1 MYLLGFNH
9 KDPVTSAK
17 KYLEDDGN
25 PYDFVGV
32 DSDGLIALEFGV
44 FGLPETYLINED
56 GKIIYKFMGPITKDV
71 LKNEIEPLLRILRT
85 IILCFICFAFK
96 TYAVENIDE
105 RVKNLTLELRCM
117 TCQNQSIYDSDAEFS
132 NDIKKIVKQ
141 KLQEGE
147 SERDI
152 KKFLVER
159 YSEYILFRP
168 VVNYNNIFLWSFPF
182 ILLIIGLFFVLI
194 KSKRNKV

>member
-1 MYLLGFNH
+1 MKSSHF
-9 KDPVTSAK
+9 
-17 KYLEDDGN
+17 
-25 PYDFVGV
+25 F
-32 DSDGLIALEFGV
+32 
-44 FGLPETYLINED
+44 
-56 GKIIYKFMGPITKDV
+56 
-71 LKNEIEPLLRILRT
+71 RILNI
-85 IILCFICFAFK
+85 IILSFIFFTFK
-96 TYAVENIDE
+96 IYALENIDE

-159 YSEYILFRP
+159 YGEYILFRP
-168 VVNYNNIFLWSFPF
+168 LMNYNNIFLWSFPF
-182 ILLIIGLFFVLI
+182 ILLIIGVFFVLI
-194 KSKRNKV
+194 KTKTKKA

>member
-1 MYLLGFNH
+1 MKSNH
-9 KDPVTSAK
+9 FFKI
-17 KYLEDDGN
+17 LN
-25 PYDFVGV
+25 
-32 DSDGLIALEFGV
+32 IAILSFI
-44 FGLPETYLINED
+44 FFTF
-56 GKIIYKFMGPITKDV
+56 KI
-71 LKNEIEPLLRILRT
+71 
-85 IILCFICFAFK
+85 
-96 TYAVENIDE
+96 YAIENIDE

-159 YSEYILFRP
+159 YGEYILFRP
-168 VVNYNNIFLWSFPF
+168 LMNNYNIFLWSFPF
-182 ILLIIGLFFVLI
+182 ILLIFGVFFVLI
-194 KSKRNKV
+194 KIKRKKV

>member
-1 MYLLGFNH
+1 MKSSHFFKILN
-9 KDPVTSAK
+9 
-17 KYLEDDGN
+17 
-25 PYDFVGV
+25 
-32 DSDGLIALEFGV
+32 IAVLSFI
-44 FGLPETYLINED
+44 FFTF
-56 GKIIYKFMGPITKDV
+56 KI
-71 LKNEIEPLLRILRT
+71 
-85 IILCFICFAFK
+85 
-96 TYAVENIDE
+96 YAIENIDE

-141 KLQEGE
+141 KLQEGK

-159 YSEYILFRP
+159 YGEYILFRP
-168 VVNYNNIFLWSFPF
+168 LMNYNNIFLWSFPF

-194 KSKRNKV
+194 KTKTKKA

>member
-1 MYLLGFNH
+1 MKSSHF
-9 KDPVTSAK
+9 
-17 KYLEDDGN
+17 
-25 PYDFVGV
+25 F
-32 DSDGLIALEFGV
+32 
-44 FGLPETYLINED
+44 
-56 GKIIYKFMGPITKDV
+56 KILQIV
-71 LKNEIEPLLRILRT
+71 ILS
-85 IILCFICFAFK
+85 FIFFTFKIFAI
-96 TYAVENIDE
+96 ENIDE

-159 YSEYILFRP
+159 YGEYILFRP
-168 VVNYNNIFLWSFPF
+168 LMNNYNIFLWIFPF
-182 ILLIIGLFFVLI
+182 ILLIFGVFFVLI
-194 KSKRNKV
+194 KTKRKKV